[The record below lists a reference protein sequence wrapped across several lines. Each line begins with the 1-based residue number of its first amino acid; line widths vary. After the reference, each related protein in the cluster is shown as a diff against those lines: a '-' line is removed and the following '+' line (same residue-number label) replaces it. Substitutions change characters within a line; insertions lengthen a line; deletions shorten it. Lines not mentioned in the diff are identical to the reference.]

1 MRSSH
6 NIRTL
11 WSEFFCCIWD
21 YVSQFHLFL
30 WMLCWLLSVTFHLTL
45 CIHEQVV
52 LFMSP
57 KAGRSH
63 WTDWEII
70 FRVYYPHALSIIFH
84 GQDVETFFCIS
95 SLKAQILLV
104 LYSYYHWCNCS
115 FQPLC
120 YQSSEIFLPP
130 TWATQQI
137 KSQSFSMSRPCTV
150 VFCRTRSRG
159 SRFADPPWSPQ
170 ILSQHNPQCLL
181 VCLGQNFD

>member
-1 MRSSH
+1 MSVLPSISTEIIFKNVVTLNFFRRSGTWVIYHVWSPH
-6 NIRTL
+6 L
-11 WSEFFCCIWD
+11 WEVLTILEPYEVNFSVVFEIMSLSSIFSCEYYVDF
-21 YVSQFHLFL
+21 YVSLSISPCAS
-30 WMLCWLLSVTFHLTL
+30 MSKWL
-45 CIHEQVV
+45 

-70 FRVYYPHALSIIFH
+70 FTVYYPHALSITFY

-120 YQSSEIFLPP
+120 YQVRF
-130 TWATQQI
+130 
-137 KSQSFSMSRPCTV
+137 SFHPLELHSR
-150 VFCRTRSRG
+150 
-159 SRFADPPWSPQ
+159 
-170 ILSQHNPQCLL
+170 
-181 VCLGQNFD
+181 